1 MLGDR
6 RAVDLRRRQQRPAL
20 RRDAPDAATR
30 LVAARIANRVLHV
43 TDERIEPVDHVER
56 AVGSELH
63 ADRPEV
69 RVGGLQQRLHF
80 DADETGALLDGL
92 VLLDAEEPD
101 DVVVEEV
108 ALRGL
113 GEVAALD
120 EFAAARGPHACQ
132 RPLLH
137 RLLLV
142 RVIDVAGERRAPVVV
157 AIGGIGHE
165 VLAPR
170 VDHVSPRVGEG
181 VRHEHVQLLRARLVA
196 PHAGVRE
203 APRTVRRFDLR
214 VQERAL
220 LEVERAV
227 RAPLPG
233 VDRVVAVLGAEAMQ
247 EDPAL
252 VGLAV
257 AVGVLHEH
265 QRRLLRDV
273 HAAVAEREPR
283 RDVEV
288 VGKDRALVG
297 LAVAIGVLEHDQ
309 LVVRLLVRQHMRVGR

>member
-43 TDERIEPVDHVER
+43 ADERVEPVDHVER

-69 RVGGLQQRLHF
+69 RVGGLQQRLDF

-120 EFAAARGPHACQ
+120 ELAAARGPHACQ

-142 RVIDVAGERRAPVVV
+142 RVVDVARRTPCPSSCSHWRHRRRSS
-157 AIGGIGHE
+157 G
-165 VLAPR
+165 PTRRSR
-170 VDHVSPRVGEG
+170 VPTGWRRDTTRTRPASPCAARSATRRRTRGAAG
-181 VRHEHVQLLRARLVA
+181 RTAFRPASAGTCPPGSRARRPGPTA
-196 PHAGVRE
+196 RRGSSGGCPRCRSHAGGSG
-203 APRTVRRFDLR
+203 ARR
-214 VQERAL
+214 
-220 LEVERAV
+220 
-227 RAPLPG
+227 PC
-233 VDRVVAVLGAEAMQ
+233 
-247 EDPAL
+247 
-252 VGLAV
+252 
-257 AVGVLHEH
+257 
-265 QRRLLRDV
+265 RRRWC
-273 HAAVAEREPR
+273 PS
-283 RDVEV
+283 
-288 VGKDRALVG
+288 
-297 LAVAIGVLEHDQ
+297 
-309 LVVRLLVRQHMRVGR
+309 